1 MNPAQD
7 FKDTKKDLKRE
18 AAELTEILDEFQ
30 NERDTSKSVLKLWN
44 FVWHVS
50 FSERLQKIAKRAQT

>member
-30 NERDTSKSVLKLWN
+30 NERDTSKSVLKL
-44 FVWHVS
+44 
-50 FSERLQKIAKRAQT
+50 